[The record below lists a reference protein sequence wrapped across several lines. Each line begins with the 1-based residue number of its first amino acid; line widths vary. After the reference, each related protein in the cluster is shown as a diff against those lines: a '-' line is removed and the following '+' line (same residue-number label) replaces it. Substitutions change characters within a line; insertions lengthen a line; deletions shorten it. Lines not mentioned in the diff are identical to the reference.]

1 MRVLVLTV
9 LAGLFLGCMS
19 TTRTRE
25 VHCFGTLVTDVLES
39 KQEMESIKEDW
50 RAVQQRH
57 ADQLSR
63 MTQSTDDRIDSS
75 TPVTVALMRDGM
87 DRHSVSKKFVEPD
100 LLYREFARARF
111 RYQEM
116 VDWYTR
122 VARRIQTRF
131 DEDDMLYP
139 MLTMFVSAP
148 VSLLFYPIVRWNV
161 RSVLWDGADP
171 DAEND
176 PIQQF
181 CRARVD

>member
-1 MRVLVLTV
+1 M
-9 LAGLFLGCMS
+9 
-19 TTRTRE
+19 
-25 VHCFGTLVTDVLES
+25 TDVLES
-39 KQEMESIKEDW
+39 KQVMESIKEDW
-50 RAVQQRH
+50 RAVLQRQ

-63 MTQSTDDRIDSS
+63 MTQPTDDRIDSS
-75 TPVTVALMRDGM
+75 TAVAVTLMQDGM
-87 DRHSVSKKFVEPD
+87 DRRSVSKKFVEPD
-100 LLYREFARARF
+100 VLYRQLVRARF
-111 RYQEM
+111 RHQEM

-131 DEDDMLYP
+131 EEDDMLYSV
-139 MLTMFVSAP
+139 LSMFVSAP